1 MKIIFTTLLSVST
14 FLACKSS
21 PANINNDSTTVSKM
35 EISSVENVKDTGLAY
50 LIQKPTVKAT
60 TYPIVILMHG
70 FGSNEQ
76 DLFELKSLFPQ
87 NFIVVSPRAPI
98 TLQEG
103 AYEWYS
109 NRDSAGKQIPNGE
122 ELNVSETKVL
132 DLIKKLEA
140 QYLIDKSKIYLGG
153 FSQGANMSY
162 ALGLTHPDEIHGIAV
177 FSGKILS
184 PVYPNIAKTTALKKL
199 KIFVGHGNADDRV
212 PYEDA
217 VKSVDY
223 LKAKD
228 LKVDFNTYDGMRHQ
242 ISEQELKDFQ
252 NWLKTN

>member
-1 MKIIFTTLLSVST
+1 MKIIFTTLLSIST
-14 FLACKSS
+14 FIACKSS
-21 PANINNDSTTVSKM
+21 PNSTNTRDSTQLKENNNIVSQ
-35 EISSVENVKDTGLAY
+35 KDSGLTY
-50 LIQKPTVKAT
+50 LIQVPSIKADKF
-60 TYPIVILMHG
+60 PIIILMHG

-76 DLFELKSLFPQ
+76 DLFELKSVFPE

-98 TLQEG
+98 TLQDG

-109 NRDSAGKQIPNGE
+109 NRDSAGVQIPNGE
-122 ELNVSETKVL
+122 ELSISETKVL
-132 DLIKKLEA
+132 DLIHNLENK
-140 QYLIDKSKIYLGG
+140 YPIDTTKIYLGG

-162 ALGLTHPDEIHGIAV
+162 ALGLTDPNEIHGISI

-184 PVYPNIAKTTALKKL
+184 PVFKNIQKTVKLKDL
-199 KIFVGHGNADDRV
+199 KIFVGHGNADDRI
-212 PYEDA
+212 PYEQA

-223 LKAKD
+223 LKSKGI
-228 LKVDFNTYDGMRHQ
+228 KVDFHTYNEMHHQ